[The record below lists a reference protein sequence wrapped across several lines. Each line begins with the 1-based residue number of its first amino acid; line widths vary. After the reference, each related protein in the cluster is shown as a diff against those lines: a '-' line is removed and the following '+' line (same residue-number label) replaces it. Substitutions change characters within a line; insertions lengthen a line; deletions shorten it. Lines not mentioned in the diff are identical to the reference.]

1 MYNKTQNCEVL
12 KIKINS
18 KLILKL
24 TALFAVICLALC
36 SCSINI
42 NVNGSDSESKTTVS
56 KIGTLSVHYLDV
68 GQGDSI
74 FIELP
79 NQKCMLI
86 DAGENMYG
94 KSITEYINN
103 LGYTNIDYLVATHP
117 HADHIGSMAYVV
129 KHNNIGEIYMP
140 KVTTTTKT
148 YENLLTAIADKG
160 LKVKSAKVGMNI
172 IDDNDFSINILAP
185 VTIDEDNLNNCSV
198 ILKMTYK
205 NDSFLFLGDAEKKEL
220 ENNRQNEL
228 ERARGAAQ
236 QIIERTKAQ
245 TNALIDELDTLRK
258 EKEKKDFSKNV
269 SDAKSKSKQV
279 FNKLYNDANPVENS
293 DDNSDYILPRPLKQ
307 GDSVYITDIGK
318 SGIVSGKPD
327 NSGQI
332 YVQIGIMR
340 TKVDIKKLRLE
351 EKKKVTINGKQPNN
365 SKRKNTTGKVSG
377 SVSRSTSMELDIRG
391 YASDEGTYEMEAFID
406 RAVMS
411 GMHVVTIIHGK
422 GTGVLRNAIRQKLR
436 SIKSVK
442 SFRPGVY
449 GEGEDGVTVV
459 ELK

>member
-1 MYNKTQNCEVL
+1 MYNKIQNCEVS

-56 KIGTLSVHYLDV
+56 EIGTLSVHYLDV

-160 LKVKSAKVGMNI
+160 LKVKSAKAGMYI

-198 ILKMTYK
+198 ILKITYK

-220 ENNRQNEL
+220 ETVTADMSAEVLKVGHHGSRTST
-228 ERARGAAQ
+228 
-236 QIIERTKAQ
+236 TKA
-245 TNALIDELDTLRK
+245 LL
-258 EKEKKDFSKNV
+258 EKV
-269 SDAKSKSKQV
+269 
-279 FNKLYNDANPVENS
+279 NPKYAVIS
-293 DDNSDYILPRPLKQ
+293 LGKDNSYGHPHKSTLKLLDEF
-307 GDSVYITDIGK
+307 GVETYRTDENGTVVISTEG
-318 SGIVSGKPD
+318 SG
-327 NSGQI
+327 
-332 YVQIGIMR
+332 
-340 TKVDIKKLRLE
+340 
-351 EKKKVTINGKQPNN
+351 VTIK
-365 SKRKNTTGKVSG
+365 TGQ
-377 SVSRSTSMELDIRG
+377 TSMKR
-391 YASDEGTYEMEAFID
+391 DE
-406 RAVMS
+406 
-411 GMHVVTIIHGK
+411 
-422 GTGVLRNAIRQKLR
+422 
-436 SIKSVK
+436 
-442 SFRPGVY
+442 
-449 GEGEDGVTVV
+449 
-459 ELK
+459 

>member
-1 MYNKTQNCEVL
+1 ML

-42 NVNGSDSESKTTVS
+42 NANGSDSESKTTVS
-56 KIGTLSVHYLDV
+56 EIGTLSVHYLDV

-160 LKVKSAKVGMNI
+160 LKVKSAKAGMNI
-172 IDDNDFSINILAP
+172 IDGNDFSINILAP

-198 ILKMTYK
+198 ILKITYK
-205 NDSFLFLGDAEKKEL
+205 
-220 ENNRQNEL
+220 
-228 ERARGAAQ
+228 
-236 QIIERTKAQ
+236 
-245 TNALIDELDTLRK
+245 
-258 EKEKKDFSKNV
+258 
-269 SDAKSKSKQV
+269 
-279 FNKLYNDANPVENS
+279 
-293 DDNSDYILPRPLKQ
+293 
-307 GDSVYITDIGK
+307 
-318 SGIVSGKPD
+318 
-327 NSGQI
+327 
-332 YVQIGIMR
+332 
-340 TKVDIKKLRLE
+340 
-351 EKKKVTINGKQPNN
+351 TIAFCSSEMP
-365 SKRKNTTGKVSG
+365 KRKSLKP
-377 SVSRSTSMELDIRG
+377 
-391 YASDEGTYEMEAFID
+391 
-406 RAVMS
+406 
-411 GMHVVTIIHGK
+411 
-422 GTGVLRNAIRQKLR
+422 LRQI
-436 SIKSVK
+436 
-442 SFRPGVY
+442 
-449 GEGEDGVTVV
+449 
-459 ELK
+459 

>member
-1 MYNKTQNCEVL
+1 MKGESRKGSPFSVLEILTCLLYNKTQNCEVS

-56 KIGTLSVHYLDV
+56 EIGTLSVHYLDV

-160 LKVKSAKVGMNI
+160 LKVKSAKAGMNI

-185 VTIDEDNLNNCSV
+185 VTIDEDNLNNNLQKRQLSV
-198 ILKMTYK
+198 PRRCRK
-205 NDSFLFLGDAEKKEL
+205 
-220 ENNRQNEL
+220 
-228 ERARGAAQ
+228 ERA
-236 QIIERTKAQ
+236 
-245 TNALIDELDTLRK
+245 
-258 EKEKKDFSKNV
+258 
-269 SDAKSKSKQV
+269 
-279 FNKLYNDANPVENS
+279 
-293 DDNSDYILPRPLKQ
+293 
-307 GDSVYITDIGK
+307 
-318 SGIVSGKPD
+318 
-327 NSGQI
+327 
-332 YVQIGIMR
+332 
-340 TKVDIKKLRLE
+340 
-351 EKKKVTINGKQPNN
+351 
-365 SKRKNTTGKVSG
+365 
-377 SVSRSTSMELDIRG
+377 
-391 YASDEGTYEMEAFID
+391 
-406 RAVMS
+406 
-411 GMHVVTIIHGK
+411 
-422 GTGVLRNAIRQKLR
+422 
-436 SIKSVK
+436 
-442 SFRPGVY
+442 
-449 GEGEDGVTVV
+449 
-459 ELK
+459 

>member
-18 KLILKL
+18 KLILKI

-56 KIGTLSVHYLDV
+56 EIGTLSVHYLDV

-160 LKVKSAKVGMNI
+160 LKVKSAKAGMNI

-185 VTIDEDNLNNCSV
+185 VTIDEDNLNNSSV
-198 ILKMTYK
+198 ILKITYK

-220 ENNRQNEL
+220 ETVTADMSAEVLKVGHHGSRTST
-228 ERARGAAQ
+228 
-236 QIIERTKAQ
+236 TKA
-245 TNALIDELDTLRK
+245 LL
-258 EKEKKDFSKNV
+258 EKV
-269 SDAKSKSKQV
+269 
-279 FNKLYNDANPVENS
+279 NPKYAVIS
-293 DDNSDYILPRPLKQ
+293 LGKDNSYGHPHKSTLKLLDEF
-307 GDSVYITDIGK
+307 GVETYRTDENGTVVISTEG
-318 SGIVSGKPD
+318 SGVIIKT
-327 NSGQI
+327 GQ
-332 YVQIGIMR
+332 
-340 TKVDIKKLRLE
+340 
-351 EKKKVTINGKQPNN
+351 
-365 SKRKNTTGKVSG
+365 
-377 SVSRSTSMELDIRG
+377 TSMKR
-391 YASDEGTYEMEAFID
+391 DE
-406 RAVMS
+406 
-411 GMHVVTIIHGK
+411 
-422 GTGVLRNAIRQKLR
+422 
-436 SIKSVK
+436 
-442 SFRPGVY
+442 
-449 GEGEDGVTVV
+449 
-459 ELK
+459 

>member
-1 MYNKTQNCEVL
+1 MITERGESQGSPFSVLEILTCLLYNKIQNCEVL

-56 KIGTLSVHYLDV
+56 EIGTLSVHYLDV

-148 YENLLTAIADKG
+148 YENLLTAIADKE
-160 LKVKSAKVGMNI
+160 LKVKSAKAGMNI

-185 VTIDEDNLNNCSV
+185 VTIDEDNLNNCSI

-220 ENNRQNEL
+220 ETVTADMSAEVL
-228 ERARGAAQ
+228 KVGHHGSKTST
-236 QIIERTKAQ
+236 TKA
-245 TNALIDELDTLRK
+245 LL
-258 EKEKKDFSKNV
+258 EKV
-269 SDAKSKSKQV
+269 
-279 FNKLYNDANPVENS
+279 NPKYAVIS
-293 DDNSDYILPRPLKQ
+293 LGKDNSYGHPHKSTLKLLDEF
-307 GDSVYITDIGK
+307 GVETYRTDKNGTVVISTEGL
-318 SGIVSGKPD
+318 G
-327 NSGQI
+327 
-332 YVQIGIMR
+332 
-340 TKVDIKKLRLE
+340 
-351 EKKKVTINGKQPNN
+351 VTIK
-365 SKRKNTTGKVSG
+365 TGQ
-377 SVSRSTSMELDIRG
+377 TSMKR
-391 YASDEGTYEMEAFID
+391 DE
-406 RAVMS
+406 
-411 GMHVVTIIHGK
+411 
-422 GTGVLRNAIRQKLR
+422 
-436 SIKSVK
+436 
-442 SFRPGVY
+442 
-449 GEGEDGVTVV
+449 
-459 ELK
+459 

>member
-1 MYNKTQNCEVL
+1 ML

-56 KIGTLSVHYLDV
+56 EIGMLSVHYLDV

-129 KHNNIGEIYMP
+129 KHNNIGVIYMP

-160 LKVKSAKVGMNI
+160 LKVKSAKAGMNI

-198 ILKMTYK
+198 ILKITYK

-220 ENNRQNEL
+220 ETVTADMSAEVLKVGHHGSRTST
-228 ERARGAAQ
+228 
-236 QIIERTKAQ
+236 TKA
-245 TNALIDELDTLRK
+245 LL
-258 EKEKKDFSKNV
+258 EKV
-269 SDAKSKSKQV
+269 
-279 FNKLYNDANPVENS
+279 NPKYAVIS
-293 DDNSDYILPRPLKQ
+293 LGKDNSYGHPHKSTLKLLDEF
-307 GDSVYITDIGK
+307 GVETYRTDENGTVVISTEG
-318 SGIVSGKPD
+318 SG
-327 NSGQI
+327 
-332 YVQIGIMR
+332 
-340 TKVDIKKLRLE
+340 
-351 EKKKVTINGKQPNN
+351 VTIK
-365 SKRKNTTGKVSG
+365 TGQ
-377 SVSRSTSMELDIRG
+377 TSMKR
-391 YASDEGTYEMEAFID
+391 DE
-406 RAVMS
+406 
-411 GMHVVTIIHGK
+411 
-422 GTGVLRNAIRQKLR
+422 
-436 SIKSVK
+436 
-442 SFRPGVY
+442 
-449 GEGEDGVTVV
+449 
-459 ELK
+459 

>member
-12 KIKINS
+12 KIKANS

-56 KIGTLSVHYLDV
+56 EIGTLSVHYLDV

-79 NQKCMLI
+79 NKKCMLI

-129 KHNNIGEIYMP
+129 KHNDIGEIYMP

-160 LKVKSAKVGMNI
+160 LKVKSAKAGMNI

-185 VTIDEDNLNNCSV
+185 VKIDEDNLNNCSV
-198 ILKMTYK
+198 ILKITYK

-220 ENNRQNEL
+220 ETVTADMSAEVLKVGHHGSRTST
-228 ERARGAAQ
+228 
-236 QIIERTKAQ
+236 TKA
-245 TNALIDELDTLRK
+245 LL
-258 EKEKKDFSKNV
+258 EKV
-269 SDAKSKSKQV
+269 
-279 FNKLYNDANPVENS
+279 NPRYAVIS
-293 DDNSDYILPRPLKQ
+293 LGKDNSYGHPHKSTLKLL
-307 GDSVYITDIGK
+307 DEFNVETYRTDENGT
-318 SGIVSGKPD
+318 IV
-327 NSGQI
+327 
-332 YVQIGIMR
+332 
-340 TKVDIKKLRLE
+340 
-351 EKKKVTINGKQPNN
+351 
-365 SKRKNTTGKVSG
+365 VSTEG
-377 SVSRSTSMELDIRG
+377 S
-391 YASDEGTYEMEAFID
+391 
-406 RAVMS
+406 
-411 GMHVVTIIHGK
+411 
-422 GTGVLRNAIRQKLR
+422 
-436 SIKSVK
+436 
-442 SFRPGVY
+442 
-449 GEGEDGVTVV
+449 GVTVKRD
-459 ELK
+459 E